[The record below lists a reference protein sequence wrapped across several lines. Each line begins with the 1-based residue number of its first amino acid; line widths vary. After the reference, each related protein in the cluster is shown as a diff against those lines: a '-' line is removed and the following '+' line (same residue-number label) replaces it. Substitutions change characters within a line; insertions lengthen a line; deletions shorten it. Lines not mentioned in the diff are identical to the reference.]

1 MNIENQVQIQC
12 AAFFFF
18 LLLFCQ
24 MEQTF
29 LICLEN
35 KLALSELPETL
46 GGM

>member
-1 MNIENQVQIQC
+1 
-12 AAFFFF
+12 
-18 LLLFCQ
+18 

-46 GGM
+46 GGMWYIDINFECEYLI